1 MDQDVHTTLKPRFE
15 NGAPLLIAGF
25 GERITA
31 ETWDKIDRLWWRF
44 APHIGSVP
52 TQVGRR
58 VAYGV
63 VTDAG
68 NGIDYLAGVEV
79 TDMSGLPDG
88 FSHAR
93 LPAQRYA
100 VFEHQGHASK
110 LKGTMTAIFENWL
123 PASGH
128 EHARAAGAP
137 AFFERYGEAFDPQ
150 TGTGGIEVWV
160 PVKS

>member
-1 MDQDVHTTLKPRFE
+1 MDRAANTELALRFVD
-15 NGAPLLIAGF
+15 GTSMTIAGF
-25 GERITA
+25 SERVTA
-31 ETWDKIDRLWWRF
+31 ETWDKIDKLWWRF

-52 TQVGRR
+52 GQVGRR

-79 TDMSGLPDG
+79 SDVSGLPDG
-88 FSHAR
+88 FVHAR

-100 VFEHQGHASK
+100 VFEHQGHVSK
-110 LKGTMTAIFENWL
+110 LKDTMTAIWENWL

-128 EHARAAGAP
+128 AHARTAGAP

-150 TGTGGIEVWV
+150 TGTGGIEVWI
-160 PVKS
+160 PIRS